1 VAALLG
7 RVTRDEAAA
16 IGQAALARVRAQHT
30 YDRRA
35 EEAHRLFQ
43 RARGAAE
50 AAE

>member
-1 VAALLG
+1 M
-7 RVTRDEAAA
+7 R
-16 IGQAALARVRAQHT
+16 ARHT